1 MAGSADVDLRDT
13 PQGVRLTVKVVPG
26 ASRDRLV
33 GALGRAL
40 KLAVAAPPEGGKANT
55 AVCKLLA
62 HSLKVKVADVT
73 IVSGHAQPLKHL
85 LVHGLTAADVRQRL
99 ALD

>member
-1 MAGSADVDLRDT
+1 MAGSAEVELRDT

-33 GALGRAL
+33 GVLGRAL
-40 KLAVAAPPEGGKANT
+40 KLAVAAPPEAGKANT

-62 HSLKVKVADVT
+62 QSLGVRVADVT
-73 IVSGHAQPLKHL
+73 IVSGHAQPLKHV
-85 LVHGLTAADVRQRL
+85 LVQRLTAAAVRQRL

>member
-1 MAGSADVDLRDT
+1 MAGNANVELRDT

-33 GALGRAL
+33 GALGKAL

-55 AVCKLLA
+55 AVCQLLA
-62 HSLKVKVADVT
+62 RSLGVKAADVT
-73 IVSGHAQPLKHL
+73 IVTGHAQPLKHV
-85 LVHGLTAADVRQRL
+85 LVQGLTAADVRQRL